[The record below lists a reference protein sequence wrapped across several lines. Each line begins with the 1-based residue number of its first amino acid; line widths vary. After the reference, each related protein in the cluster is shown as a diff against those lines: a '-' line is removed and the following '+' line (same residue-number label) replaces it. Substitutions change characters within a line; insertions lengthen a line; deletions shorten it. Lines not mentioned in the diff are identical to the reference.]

1 MSRRA
6 TNHPNPKNVTQ
17 MHYARQGIITE
28 KMKFVA
34 EREGLEPELI
44 RSEVARGKM
53 IIPAN
58 INHINLEPI
67 GIGIASKTKVNAN
80 IGNSSL
86 KSNIEEELGKLC
98 VAIRWG
104 ADTVMDLSTGG
115 DINKIREAI
124 IANSSVPVGTVPI
137 YQAVAEIDEIEN
149 LTADFLLNIIEY
161 QAKQGVDYMTL
172 HCGVLLQHMPLI
184 ERRITG
190 IVSRGGS
197 ILAQWMLH
205 HHKQNPLYENFDRIL
220 EVCKRYDV
228 SISLGDGLRPGCLAD
243 ASDEAQFAELE
254 TIGELTEKAWEQDV
268 QVMVEG
274 PGHVP
279 LDQIEM
285 NVRKEQEICHDAPFY
300 VLGPVVTDVAMGY
313 DHISSAI
320 GAAVA
325 AQAGAAM
332 LCYVTPKEH
341 LGLPNAEDVKQGLI
355 AYKIA
360 AHAADVGRHR
370 KGAQDWDDEI
380 SRARYEFDWE
390 KQFKLT
396 IDPELARSMRDETLP
411 DDSFKASEY
420 CSMCGPK
427 FCAMRISKSVE
438 NWRVEV

>member
-1 MSRRA
+1 
-6 TNHPNPKNVTQ
+6 
-17 MHYARQGIITE
+17 MHSARQGIITDE
-28 KMKFVA
+28 MKFVA
-34 EREGLEPELI
+34 EQEGLEPELI
-44 RSEVARGKM
+44 REEVAHGRM

-58 INHINLEPI
+58 INHTNLEPI
-67 GIGIASKTKVNAN
+67 GIGIAAKTKINAN
-80 IGNSSL
+80 IGNSSVT
-86 KSNIEEELGKLC
+86 SNIEQELGKLC
-98 VAIRWG
+98 AAIRWG

-115 DINKIREAI
+115 DINKIRAAI

-149 LTADFLLNIIEY
+149 LTADFLLDIIEY
-161 QAKQGVDYMTL
+161 QARQGVDYMTL
-172 HCGVLLQHMPLI
+172 HCGVILQHMPLI
-184 ERRITG
+184 EKRITG

-197 ILAQWMLH
+197 ITAQWMLH

-220 EVCKRYDV
+220 EICQRYDV

-285 NVRKEQEICHDAPFY
+285 NVKKEQEICHDAPFY

-341 LGLPNAEDVKQGLI
+341 LGLPNVEDVKQGLI

-360 AHAADVGRHR
+360 AHAADVARHR
-370 KGAQDWDDEI
+370 KGARDWDDEI
-380 SRARYEFDWE
+380 SKARYEFDWE

-396 IDPELARSMRDETLP
+396 IDPELAQNMRDETMS
-411 DDSFKASEY
+411 DESFKASEY

-427 FCAMRISKSVE
+427 FCAMRISKNVA
-438 NWRVEV
+438 NWRAETS